1 MSARRLH
8 LDYVVAAPPP
18 RLVGLLVLAVAIA
31 TAGMLVERY
40 RETRL
45 ALERI
50 DASQGLLG
58 AERPPSRALPRE
70 RLQEEAKGAASVLR
84 QLALPWSAIIETVEG
99 AANADIAILQMQPDA
114 QQRQLRLV
122 AVARTQDAML
132 EYVRTLAAAA
142 ALAEPHVVN
151 HQVRTDDPGRPV
163 QFTVQASL
171 RGLP

>member
-8 LDYVVAAPPP
+8 LDYVAAARPP

-31 TAGMLVERY
+31 TAGALVERY
-40 RETRL
+40 RETRV

-58 AERPPSRALPRE
+58 TERAPRVIPRE
-70 RLQEEAKGAASVLR
+70 KLQEEAKGAETVLR
-84 QLALPWSAIIETVEG
+84 QLALPWSAIIGTVEN
-99 AANADIAILQMQPDA
+99 AANEDVAILQMQPDA
-114 QQRQLRLV
+114 EQRQLRLV
-122 AVARTQDAML
+122 AVARTQEAML
-132 EYVRTLAAAA
+132 EYVRTLAAAE

-151 HQVRTDDPGRPV
+151 HQVRVDEPGRPV